1 MSTATAS
8 AAAAAAVTT
17 PLARVLHEYR
27 TAAAQ
32 GPGGPQ
38 EHAARERAAL
48 ALEQVGWPS
57 TRDEQWRYANLRT
70 LERVA
75 SFQPVARGAP
85 AAIAAAALQDLPPPL
100 PGFARLVF
108 LDGIRHGPVA
118 LPAGVSSVA
127 PQGAHAAQW
136 SAAQRLGWLCEMFAT
151 DTAAL
156 QLAGEAALELLFVTS
171 EASVERAVYPRLQLE
186 LHAGSRLQLV
196 ERHLG
201 APSGPALVAANVTI
215 DLARGARLTHY
226 RTQQCGAHVS
236 FTDSLDV
243 RVAEDAQYGV
253 RQAALGA
260 HDART
265 SARVRLAGREAR
277 LLWHAIAVG
286 RGEQVHDT
294 ALQVVHAAR
303 ATGSEQ
309 VFRGIADER
318 ARLAFSGH
326 VQIDATAP
334 GSEARQSLRG
344 LIEGSGAEID
354 LRPRLEISIDEV
366 RAAHGATTGRL
377 DENLLFYLLARGL
390 DPGTARALLKWAFL
404 GDVLREITLPE
415 LRAEVERLAA
425 GQLPDVLAVGAV
437 T

>member
-8 AAAAAAVTT
+8 AAAAATVPT
-17 PLARVLHEYR
+17 PLARVLNEYR
-27 TAAAQ
+27 AGAAQ
-32 GPGGPQ
+32 GTGGPQ

-57 TRDEQWRYANLRT
+57 TRDEQWRYANLRA

-75 SFQPVARGAP
+75 SFQPVSRVAP
-85 AAIAAAALQDLPPPL
+85 TATAAAALMDLPPPL

-108 LDGIRHGPVA
+108 LDGIRHGPYA
-118 LPAGVSSVA
+118 LPAGVRSVA

-156 QLAGEAALELLFVTS
+156 EVAGEAALELLFVTS

-186 LHAGSRLQLV
+186 LAAGSRLQLV

-201 APSGPALVAANVTI
+201 APSGPAFVACNI
-215 DLARGARLTHY
+215 SIELARGALLTHY

-243 RVAEDAQYGV
+243 RVADEAQYRV

-265 SARVRLAGREAR
+265 SARVRLAGHEAR

-294 ALQVVHAAR
+294 TLQVLHAAR

-326 VQIDATAP
+326 VHIDATAP

-344 LIEGSGAEID
+344 LIEGPGAEID
-354 LRPRLEISIDEV
+354 LRHRLEISIDEV
-366 RAAHGATTGRL
+366 RATHGATTGRL

-390 DPGTARALLKWAFL
+390 DPATARALLKWAFL
-404 GDVLREITLPE
+404 GDVLREIALPA
-415 LRAEVERLAA
+415 LRTEVERLAA